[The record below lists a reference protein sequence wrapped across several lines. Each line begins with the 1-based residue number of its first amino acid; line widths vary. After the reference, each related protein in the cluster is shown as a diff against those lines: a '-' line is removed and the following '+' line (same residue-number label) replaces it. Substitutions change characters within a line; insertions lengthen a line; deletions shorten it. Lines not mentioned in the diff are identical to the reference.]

1 MTIESTNDNN
11 STKPAITYSE
21 CYVNPLRGYRLQ
33 QHNKSDLEYLQEW
46 IDLKTSKSDE
56 TATMVIEKITDMLK
70 QKKRYIK
77 RSSVCH
83 KVAHNTKTNTGRVKN
98 NNLSI

>member
-1 MTIESTNDNN
+1 MIDSSNTAPKTQN
-11 STKPAITYSE
+11 P
-21 CYVNPLRGYRLQ
+21 CYVQPLRGYRLQ

-70 QKKRYIK
+70 QKKMKQNINYY
-77 RSSVCH
+77 
-83 KVAHNTKTNTGRVKN
+83 
-98 NNLSI
+98 L